1 MEEYLRETKY
11 LNYNTS
17 GITAMVSGIVIE
29 LSDELEIAR
38 RIYKFV
44 RDGWRYDPYQLV
56 LKEGAIKASSIFQRT
71 YGNCVDKAI
80 LMVTF
85 CRYAGIPARLCFAKV
100 KNHIATERLE
110 KFLKT
115 NELVP
120 HGIAELYLNG
130 KWVKCTPAFNKSL
143 CDKLGVD
150 VLEFDGEKDS
160 VFQQYDCEGAVFMEY
175 LEDYGHYDDVPV
187 RFIEKIM
194 KQYYPHIFDEAGNI
208 IPLEDFG
215 R

>member
-1 MEEYLRETKY
+1 MEKYLRETTY
-11 LNYNTS
+11 LNYKTP

-29 LSDELEIAR
+29 LSDKVDVAR

-44 RDGWRYDPYQLV
+44 RDGWRYDPYQLD
-56 LKEGAIKASSIFQRT
+56 LQQNAFKASYIFQRT

-80 LMVTF
+80 LMTTF

-110 KFLKT
+110 KFLQT
-115 NELVP
+115 NEMVP
-120 HGIAELYLNG
+120 HGIVELYLNG

-150 VLEFDGEKDS
+150 VLEFDGENDS
-160 VFQQYDCEGAVFMEY
+160 LFQQYDRKGDVFMEY
-175 LEDYGHYDDVPV
+175 LEDYGSFDDVPV
-187 RFIEKIM
+187 AFISEQILT
-194 KQYYPHIFDEAGNI
+194 YYPHVFDEAGKMKS
-208 IPLEDFG
+208 LEELG
-215 R
+215 M